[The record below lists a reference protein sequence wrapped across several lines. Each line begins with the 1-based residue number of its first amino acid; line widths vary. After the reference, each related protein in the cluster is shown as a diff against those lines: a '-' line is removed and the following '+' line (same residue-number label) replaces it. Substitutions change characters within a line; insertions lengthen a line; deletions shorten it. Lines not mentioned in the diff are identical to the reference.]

1 MKNYLIKGLHRIGSK
16 KWWPGSDRARE
27 ETADADL
34 YYYYEKMSR
43 LSEASFFHN
52 LQGDWELIRLESTAT
67 DVNHVF
73 RQQFRAIWDLW
84 NTEPCNI
91 YYCGSDVQ
99 VLKPVEVFGRYQH
112 FMMFNYTD
120 PKSLDEYAHFLNA
133 DIRYYPAEMDRAL
146 FEQALAQLDDCTV
159 WNGDQKLYNHMVW
172 SQGLAPEQVIDPT
185 MAYQGPWLP
194 GTSEAQIF
202 TDNWNGCLLKDAKIA
217 HWHGSRHAPSK
228 LALMQGINDQLG
240 IPAQPSNTRSTRTI
254 DISHLP

>member
-1 MKNYLIKGLHRIGSK
+1 MKNYLIKGLHRIGST
-16 KWWPGSDRARE
+16 KWWPGRDRADE
-27 ETADADL
+27 GDL
-34 YYYYEKMSR
+34 YSYYEKMAV

-52 LQGDWELIRLESTAT
+52 IQGDWELIRLESTAT

-73 RQQFRAIWDLW
+73 RQQFRAIWDIW
-84 NTEPCNI
+84 SAEPCNI

-112 FMMFNYTD
+112 FLMFNYTD
-120 PKSLDEYAHFLNA
+120 PKTLDELPHFLNA
-133 DIRYYPAEMDRAL
+133 DIRYYPAEMDRAM
-146 FEQALAQLDDCTV
+146 FEESLDKLCNCTE

-172 SQGLAPEQVIDPT
+172 GQGLTPEQVIDPT

-194 GTSEAQIF
+194 GNEEAQQF
-202 TDNWNGCLLKDAKIA
+202 TDMWNGCTLNDANIV

-228 LALMQGINDQLG
+228 LHLMQAINDRLG
-240 IPAQPSNTRSTRTI
+240 IPAVPVKARTTKTI